1 MNVRIIVKKNI
12 LMVVCL
18 LVSMIIF
25 GCASDVNDQET
36 TVTEGEEMTEE
47 EEVIEASS
55 DEPTRETI
63 RIVSNEFPPYVYE
76 EGPDEGFYSE
86 LIKEAFDRQGIEVNI
101 EFYPWNRGVE
111 LVRAGQAF
119 ATFPWIATAER
130 SRVDQFSNNY
140 YYTRDVIVYL
150 KDDLVVAD
158 DFENV
163 IELKKYSLGT
173 VSGYYYINQLE
184 SLGFELDSSDTETEI
199 LTKLYNGRHD
209 AIIISEISFERLVKS
224 LYPDERDK
232 FEIMKSPFRETYFA
246 LRVSKSYKD
255 SDRYV
260 RLFNEELLGMINDGS
275 YQALLEKYGLP
286 DSDIEKIL
294 KQYKVEKLVI
304 GLEDYAPSEYV
315 DGEGNIVGIGID
327 LVKEAILRLG
337 YSSDNFEFVVT
348 PWSRLMEMGKLG
360 EVDVLLDAFYTE
372 GRSETFDYSDQVY
385 AHYEFY
391 FIALDKNKQSFDGRL
406 FSKPVKTLGVVRGY
420 QYSDEIN
427 ELLEQHQLAIDEVGT
442 PDELME
448 GLLNGRYDVI
458 IETDIFAKFY
468 LKEHSVEEKI
478 TLLWKPLDL
487 MESFMM
493 YPKINKMD
501 TWRESIDKE
510 IKNILNDGTYDN
522 ILNYY
527 LE

>member
-1 MNVRIIVKKNI
+1 MNKRIHVNKKI

-18 LVSMIIF
+18 LVSMIIL
-25 GCASDVNDQET
+25 GCASDVNNQEI
-36 TVTEGEEMTEE
+36 TVTDEKEKTEK
-47 EEVIEASS
+47 EEVIGESS
-55 DEPTRETI
+55 DEPTGETL
-63 RIVSNEFPPYVYE
+63 RIVTNEFPPYVYE

-86 LIKEAFDRQGIEVNI
+86 LIKEAFYRQGIEVKI
-101 EFYPWNRGVE
+101 DFYPWNRGVE
-111 LVRAGQAF
+111 LVHAGQAF
-119 ATFPWIATAER
+119 ATYPWIATAER
-130 SRVDQFSNNY
+130 LRVDKFSNNY

-158 DFENV
+158 DFNNV

-209 AIIISEISFERLVKS
+209 AIIINEIGFERLVKS
-224 LYPDERDK
+224 MYPGERDK
-232 FEIMKSPFRETYFA
+232 FEIMKTPFRETYFA
-246 LRVSKSYKD
+246 LRVSKAYKD

-260 RLFNEELLGMINDGS
+260 RVFNEELLGMIKDGS
-275 YQALLEKYGLP
+275 YQALLEKYELP

-294 KQYKVEKLVI
+294 KQYTVEKLII

-315 DGEGNIVGIGID
+315 DDKGNIIGIGID

-372 GRSETFDYSDQVY
+372 ERSETFDYSNQVY
-385 AHYEFY
+385 AHYDFY
-391 FIALDKNKQSFDGRL
+391 FIALDKNRQTFDGTL

-420 QYSDEIN
+420 QYSDEIKA
-427 ELLEQHQLAIDEVGT
+427 LLEQHQLAIDEVGT
-442 PDELME
+442 TDELMK
-448 GLLNGRYDVI
+448 GILNGRYEVI
-458 IETDIFAKFY
+458 IESDIFAKFY
-468 LKEHSVEEKI
+468 LKEHGVEEKI
-478 TLLWKPLDL
+478 TLLWKPLDS
-487 MESFMM
+487 MESYMM
-493 YPKINKMD
+493 YPKINKKD
-501 TWRESIDKE
+501 GWRESIDEE
-510 IKNILNDGTYDN
+510 IDNIINDGTYDN